1 MGRRGA
7 VAVGVEEVV
16 AEWIRARVRRVFVQ
30 SQPRIG
36 DVRIFAVVVAAERP
50 RLAGADALHY
60 LPVDVIQLEVQ
71 ILPGAVSL
79 LSHVI
84 DEETGS
90 RDGGPIRTVT
100 VEVVAIPAGQRQ
112 RAGWLDRWSRSQV
125 VDGTADGLRSVRDL
139 RTSLED
145 LESLEAV
152 DRRVV
157 VRGVVTVRRVGQRNA
172 VLHQEDFR
180 RASRIQ

>member
-50 RLAGADALHY
+50 RLARADTLHD
-60 LPVDVIQLEVQ
+60 LPVDVVQFEVQ
-71 ILPGAVSL
+71 ILAGAVSL
-79 LSHVI
+79 LPHVI
-84 DEETGS
+84 EQESGS
-90 RDGGPIRTVT
+90 RDRGPVRTVA

-112 RAGWLDRWSRSQV
+112 RAGWLDGGSRSQV
-125 VDGTADGLRSVRDL
+125 VDGAADSLRSV
-139 RTSLED
+139 
-145 LESLEAV
+145 
-152 DRRVV
+152 
-157 VRGVVTVRRVGQRNA
+157 
-172 VLHQEDFR
+172 
-180 RASRIQ
+180 